1 MIKTVL
7 ISGVTGFIGSHLLES
22 LLSEKKFKIVILK
35 RSFSNKKRINRFL
48 RKVKV
53 YNIDKCGI
61 DLPFRE
67 NKIDLV
73 INLVTNYGRGNGVKP
88 SDIFETNVIFSL
100 KLIEEAVNAKVK
112 YFFNTDSAL
121 APEINLYAYSKK
133 VFKYLIQNYFADKIN
148 IFNLRLEYVYGENDD
163 LSKFIPMAVAKLKN
177 NEELNMT
184 KGEQKLDF
192 IYVKDCV
199 EAITYLIKNSD
210 SYKNNFEEFQ
220 IGTGQTKTLKEFI
233 QIIKRELKSKS
244 IINYGAIPYRAYE
257 QMYSKADISKLGGW
271 QPKYRL
277 KDSIRSLLDK

>member
-1 MIKTVL
+1 MKNIL
-7 ISGVTGFIGSHLLES
+7 LAGATGFIGANLLKR
-22 LLSEKKFKIVILK
+22 LLDEKRFKIIILK
-35 RSFSNKKRINRFL
+35 RSFSNTERIKSLLDSKDLKIYDIN
-48 RKVKV
+48 KT
-53 YNIDKCGI
+53 GI
-61 DLPFRE
+61 SLPFQE
-67 NKIDLV
+67 NEIDLV
-73 INLVTNYGRGNGVKP
+73 INLVTNYGRGSGVKP
-88 SDIFETNVIFSL
+88 SGIFETNIVFSL
-100 KLIEEAVNAKVK
+100 KLIEEAANAKVK

-133 VFKYLIQNYFADKIN
+133 IFKYLIQNYFADKIN

-244 IINYGAIPYRAYE
+244 IINYGAIPYRVYE
-257 QMYSKADISKLGGW
+257 QMFSKADISKLGKW
-271 QPKYRL
+271 KPKYSV
-277 KDSIRSLLDK
+277 KDGVKFLLE